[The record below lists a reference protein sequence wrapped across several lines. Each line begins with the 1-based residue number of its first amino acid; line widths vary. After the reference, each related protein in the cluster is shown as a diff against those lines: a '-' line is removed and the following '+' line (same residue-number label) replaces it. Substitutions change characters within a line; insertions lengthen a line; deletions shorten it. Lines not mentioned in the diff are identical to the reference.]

1 MTIDGKR
8 GAINN
13 SVPINKDRIIPN
25 TLMGDDDH
33 IDFIE
38 SQGGDQQTIKGDMVQ
53 FNNDI
58 SPSHFNEP
66 NMRME
71 NDQISQAPTKPKVN
85 KKMKAGQGQGSG
97 NQDGIGRN

>member
-38 SQGGDQQTIKGDMVQ
+38 S
-53 FNNDI
+53 
-58 SPSHFNEP
+58 
-66 NMRME
+66 
-71 NDQISQAPTKPKVN
+71 
-85 KKMKAGQGQGSG
+85 
-97 NQDGIGRN
+97 